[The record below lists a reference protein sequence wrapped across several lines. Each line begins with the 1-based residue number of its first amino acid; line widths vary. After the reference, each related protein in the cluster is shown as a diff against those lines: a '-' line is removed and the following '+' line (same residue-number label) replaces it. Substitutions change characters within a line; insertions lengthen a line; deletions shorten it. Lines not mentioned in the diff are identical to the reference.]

1 MPDASE
7 VQNSDNIKMLNSFFL
22 ALIISCCFVLVLPST
37 TYTVSTVL
45 FCYFF
50 ISICIGGLVLT
61 WYYLTSEENNFQK
74 TLITN
79 CQATSAAL
87 IIVTLIY
94 SFFMISSFKKKIQSG
109 NVTDYYYKFTLIN
122 VWLLTLECA
131 MLYMLHVQ
139 ISKAIEGDNNMI
151 TTCYVYTLAIICF
164 CVLSFFV
171 SWSNVI
177 GLKNFSADG

>member
-1 MPDASE
+1 
-7 VQNSDNIKMLNSFFL
+7 
-22 ALIISCCFVLVLPST
+22 
-37 TYTVSTVL
+37 
-45 FCYFF
+45 
-50 ISICIGGLVLT
+50 
-61 WYYLTSEENNFQK
+61 
-74 TLITN
+74 
-79 CQATSAAL
+79 
-87 IIVTLIY
+87 
-94 SFFMISSFKKKIQSG
+94 MISSFKKKIQSG